1 MESDR
6 PGETS
11 PEKDFVVTEVS
22 TSSTAVTANSPS
34 QNSKSFHLDDQNDSM
49 ELRNP

>member
-11 PEKDFVVTEVS
+11 PEKDFVVTEVL
-22 TSSTAVTANSPS
+22 TPAVTTNSPS
-34 QNSKSFHLDDQNDSM
+34 QKSFHLDDQNDSM
-49 ELRNP
+49 EVRNR

>member
-34 QNSKSFHLDDQNDSM
+34 QKSFHQDDQNDSM
-49 ELRNP
+49 EVRNP